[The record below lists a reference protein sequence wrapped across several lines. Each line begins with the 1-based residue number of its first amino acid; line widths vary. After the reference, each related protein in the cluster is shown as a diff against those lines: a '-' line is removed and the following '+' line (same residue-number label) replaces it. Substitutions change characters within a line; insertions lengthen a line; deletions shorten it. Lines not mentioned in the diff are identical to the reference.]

1 MPCKCVPARLIS
13 AFQTNKRPLGRPN
26 ITVIHSFINDIEKII
41 SNIDPTGT
49 FNSWTHITFDDKR
62 WTDLVENLESKQ
74 AKWDDSDW
82 KDEENN
88 ETPNWNRSPPS
99 TPPSSN
105 HSSESSPFIFNLDLS
120 HHFEILEIAVTSCLK
135 EVKTAYKKFARLLH
149 PDTWKYY
156 KPFTKE
162 EGNEK
167 FKYVSNVYEASI
179 ESDILI

>member
-1 MPCKCVPARLIS
+1 MPCKCVPGRLIS
-13 AFQTNKRPLGRPN
+13 GFQTNKRPLGRPN

-41 SNIDPTGT
+41 SNVDPTGT

-74 AKWDDSDW
+74 ADWDDLDW
-82 KDEENN
+82 KDEENSEN
-88 ETPNWNRSPPS
+88 SNWNRSHPS

-135 EVKTAYKKFARLLH
+135 EVKTTYKKLAK
-149 PDTWKYY
+149 DYY
-156 KPFTKE
+156 IQTHRNLINLSLRKKEVKNLNRYLMYMKP
-162 EGNEK
+162 
-167 FKYVSNVYEASI
+167 
-179 ESDILI
+179 